1 MTNAEKAA
9 TAVPMQGQ
17 HLLADIFGIK
27 DERLQNTDFL
37 IELLKDL
44 AATTAVAWLSPPQ
57 VIVTPNCIIAYLLVE
72 QGHIMLQIYP
82 QHGYMAFDVLSLK
95 DDDTDQVFNLLYQT
109 FNARIV
115 RKTTIT
121 RGKEV

>member
-1 MTNAEKAA
+1 MTNAERAA
-9 TAVPMQGQ
+9 TAVTIQGQ

-27 DERLQNTDFL
+27 DDRLQNTDFL
-37 IELLKDL
+37 LDLLKDL
-44 AATTAVAWLSPPQ
+44 AAAIPVGWLAPPQ
-57 VIVTPNCIIAYLLVE
+57 VISTPNYITAYLLVE

-82 QHGYMAFDVLSLK
+82 QGYVALDVLSLK
-95 DDDTDQVFNLLYQT
+95 DDDTDKVFNFFYQT
-109 FNARIV
+109 FSARIV